1 MKMDE
6 DHPKIPIDKDRD
18 LEMLEVVKPKSQ
30 MWTTMKYLSHFRDA
44 TTIQQSNMAMGNTWK
59 YMNIRYKWS
68 CYKFYIMEIWDFPA
82 SHF

>member
-18 LEMLEVVKPKSQ
+18 LEMLEVVKPKSR

-59 YMNIRYKWS
+59 YMNNHEHTLQ
-68 CYKFYIMEIWDFPA
+68 MELL
-82 SHF
+82 